1 MKTITIRTCM
11 VLLVLPLFTTA
22 NAENLLGVGAKAG
35 TLGIGVE
42 GTWRPTKMF
51 DIRFGANQYDY
62 VDNGFYASVYYDAQ
76 LNLDSFYLT
85 GNFNFPSSPLR
96 LTIGAYENGN
106 ELNGTSGDNGPIMFL
121 GGDPYPS
128 DAVGVLT
135 SNASFDGP
143 SPYVGVG
150 YDFTVFGRIGM
161 NLDFGVLWQG
171 EPEVSLAA
179 DGALSGDP
187 TFEASLEAERLLLE
201 EELSDMKVWPVV
213 SLGFVVNFL

>member
-1 MKTITIRTCM
+1 M

-22 NAENLLGVGAKAG
+22 NADNMLGIGAKAG

-42 GTWRPTKMF
+42 GTWRPIKYF
-51 DIRFGANQYDY
+51 DVRLGANQYDY
-62 VDNGFYASVYYDAQ
+62 EDNGRHASINYDAE
-76 LNLDSFYLT
+76 LNLDNYYIT
-85 GNFNFPSSPLR
+85 GNLNFPASPFR
-96 LTIGAYENGN
+96 LTVGAYENGN
-106 ELNGTSGDNGPIMFL
+106 EFNAASGDNGPIISI

-128 DAVGVLT
+128 DAVGTVT

-150 YDFTVFGRIGM
+150 YDFTIFGRFGM
-161 NLDFGVLWQG
+161 NLDFGVLLQG
-171 EPEVSLAA
+171 EPEVTLDA
-179 DGALSGDP
+179 DGVLAGDP

-213 SLGFVVNFL
+213 SLGFVVNFF